1 MKKNLLLGFIALLMV
16 TFVSRCEKSASKDEQ
31 ENRASVAQGLGK
43 LKNYEDNFVVSNN
56 ASGSLSFID
65 ANTRTVTKNLSISNS
80 IPFYMVYLPLK
91 DKIYVTD
98 PGNHAVQIIDAATQT
113 VTGNISVAIGTIMH
127 IVGVETKER
136 LWVVNNT
143 AKTVTEINANNNQI
157 VYTLQLTTTPHDIAV
172 NQNGTR
178 IYISR
183 QNGTSWE
190 VDVYSTDL
198 ETTGNYTL
206 LDSRIFGNN
215 WLHLYYSAANNRLYA
230 ADQGL
235 GKYWALDPANLNT
248 AALNINIAGAHGLTL
263 SNDERYSYVGSITEN
278 KVYIIDNATF
288 TIASSMTSSVS
299 PNSHN
304 LAVNLSE
311 DVLLGTHSGAASTA
325 ASAIPVNDG
334 TLVASQESSIT
345 VGTNPMAVLYYA
357 RKAKKSQE

>member
-1 MKKNLLLGFIALLMV
+1 MKKNLLWASIALLTV
-16 TFVSRCEKSASKDEQ
+16 TLVSQCEKSISKRVQ
-31 ENRASVAQGLGK
+31 EDPSTAQRPGK

-65 ANTRTVTKNLSISNS
+65 ATMKKVTKNLSIPNS
-80 IPFYMVYLPLK
+80 VLFYMVYLPLK

-98 PGNHAVQIIDAATQT
+98 AGNHAVQIVDAATQT
-113 VTGNISVAIGTIMH
+113 VTGSIPVATGTIMH
-127 IVGVETKER
+127 IVGVETKDR

-172 NQNGTR
+172 NSNGTR
-178 IYISR
+178 IYVSR
-183 QNGTSWE
+183 QNGASWE
-190 VDVYSTDL
+190 VDAYSTDL
-198 ETTGNYTL
+198 ETTGDYTL
-206 LDSRIFGNN
+206 LDARTFGNN
-215 WLHLYYSAANNRLYA
+215 WLHLYYAAANKKLYA

-235 GKYWALDPANLNT
+235 GKYWALDPANLNA
-248 AALNINIAGAHGLTL
+248 AALSINIDGAHGLTL

-278 KVYIIDNATF
+278 KVYIIDNATL

-325 ASAIPVNDG
+325 TSAIPVNSG
-334 TLVASQESSIT
+334 TLVASQESTIA
-345 VGTNPMAVLYYA
+345 VGTNPMAVVYYA
-357 RKAKKSQE
+357 RKKNKSQQ